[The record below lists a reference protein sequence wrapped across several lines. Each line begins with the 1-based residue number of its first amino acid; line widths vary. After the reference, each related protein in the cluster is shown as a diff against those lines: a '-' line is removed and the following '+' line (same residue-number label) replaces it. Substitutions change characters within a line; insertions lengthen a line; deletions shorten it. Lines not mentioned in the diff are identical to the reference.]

1 MVCTLLS
8 RLLGIIKA
16 RVLGSVFGATA
27 IADVINFTFNI
38 PNNFRKL
45 FAEGAVNAALIPA
58 FSSLL
63 GRNEKHRCVR
73 LFALLCTFQSL
84 LLIPLVLVSYFY
96 GDGLIAFLSDFDAN
110 QVRLGGRLL
119 PFFMVY
125 LATISLASIFNGV
138 LQAHENF
145 LHAYLSPLLFS
156 ICVIFGVWFLSDRY
170 GAMSMAYSVLGGG
183 LLQGSYS
190 YLMVRRYGYRFKPM
204 LRPQNAPFKEVLVA
218 WALVSL
224 GMGMQIIT
232 QMVSFLFASHL
243 SEGSVTAFTNS
254 TIFYQTPYGIFFNA
268 ISAVSLPLMSRA
280 AASNNAPLLRTYT
293 RNSLLSLLAL
303 LLPSSIILFFLSRE
317 SVSVVLQTGNYTLAD
332 ATLTALVLRPYLV
345 FMVFSAWY
353 ALMLRLGYSA
363 NRHALM
369 TRIVFLQNL
378 LDIALMWVFLKLG
391 LDIVSLPLANGI
403 AYTLGLFILFFLLRD
418 LFPLTKEAR
427 FFKGLL
433 RIVLANLPVLAFCIF
448 YKNLGLQWHE
458 SGSSFANLAY
468 LMLIGLAALGIM
480 LLSYKIARIPLLSL
494 LRSKKHGG
502 NLQGDNLIHL
512 D

>member
-1 MVCTLLS
+1 
-8 RLLGIIKA
+8 
-16 RVLGSVFGATA
+16 
-27 IADVINFTFNI
+27 
-38 PNNFRKL
+38 
-45 FAEGAVNAALIPA
+45 
-58 FSSLL
+58 
-63 GRNEKHRCVR
+63 
-73 LFALLCTFQSL
+73 
-84 LLIPLVLVSYFY
+84 
-96 GDGLIAFLSDFDAN
+96 
-110 QVRLGGRLL
+110 
-119 PFFMVY
+119 
-125 LATISLASIFNGV
+125 
-138 LQAHENF
+138 
-145 LHAYLSPLLFS
+145 
-156 ICVIFGVWFLSDRY
+156 
-170 GAMSMAYSVLGGG
+170 
-183 LLQGSYS
+183 
-190 YLMVRRYGYRFKPM
+190 
-204 LRPQNAPFKEVLVA
+204 
-218 WALVSL
+218 
-224 GMGMQIIT
+224 
-232 QMVSFLFASHL
+232 MVSFLFASHL

-468 LMLIGLAALGIM
+468 LMLIGSAALGIM